1 MALEGRLTGND
12 VCVVVELAGEA
23 LQAVARMLGESDI
36 LQQSR
41 AGS

>member
-1 MALEGRLTGND
+1 MALEGRLIGND
-12 VCVVVELAGEA
+12 VCVVVEVEGEA

>member
-1 MALEGRLTGND
+1 MASEGRWTDND
-12 VCVVVELAGEA
+12 VCVVVELEGEA
-23 LQAVARMLGESDI
+23 LQAVARMLGESDM